1 MMSLLSITNWF
12 SQLPVF
18 EKVYWSIAILFTL
31 LFLVQNAMSL
41 FGGDHDGATGDVD
54 EMLDADDGIGFQFFT
69 IRNLFGFFTIFGW
82 SGLAAIHA
90 GQSGMLVIVISTVAG
105 LAMMILM
112 ATLFYYTGKL
122 AYNGTLKLENAV
134 AALATVYLTVPAS
147 RSGVGKVNL
156 KVQGAFRELDAI
168 TDDAEE
174 LRTGALVKV
183 TQVLNNQILLVTK
196 QIS

>member
-90 GQSGMLVIVISTVAG
+90 GQSGVLVIVISTVAG
-105 LAMMILM
+105 LAMMVLM

>member
-1 MMSLLSITNWF
+1 MMSLLNISDWF
-12 SQLPVF
+12 GQLPVF

-82 SGLAAIHA
+82 VGLACIHG
-90 GQSGMLVIVISTVAG
+90 GQSNMIVILISFIAG
-105 LAMMILM
+105 LAMMTLM

-122 AYNGTLKLENAV
+122 TYNGTLKLENAV
-134 AALATVYLTVPAS
+134 ASLATVYLTVPAS
-147 RSGVGKVNL
+147 RTGIGKVNL
-156 KVQGAFRELDAI
+156 KVQGAFRELDAV
-168 TDDAEE
+168 TDDGEE
-174 LRTGALVKV
+174 LRTGTLVTV

-196 QIS
+196 QTL

>member
-1 MMSLLSITNWF
+1 MMSLLSITDWF
-12 SQLPVF
+12 GQLPVF
-18 EKVYWSIAILFTL
+18 EKVYWSIAIFFTL

-69 IRNLFGFFTIFGW
+69 VRNLFGFFTIFGW

-90 GQSGMLVIVISTVAG
+90 GQSGMLVIVISAVAG
-105 LAMMILM
+105 LVMMVLM
-112 ATLFYYTGKL
+112 ASLFYYTGKL

-147 RSGVGKVNL
+147 RNGVGKVSL

-168 TDDAEE
+168 TDDGEE

>member
-1 MMSLLSITNWF
+1 MMSLLSITDWF

-18 EKVYWSIAILFTL
+18 EKVYWSIAIFFTL
-31 LFLVQNAMSL
+31 LFLGQNAMSL

-90 GQSGMLVIVISTVAG
+90 GQSGMTVIIISTLAG
-105 LAMMILM
+105 LAMMVLM

-147 RSGVGKVNL
+147 RSGMGKVNL

-196 QIS
+196 QTS

>member
-1 MMSLLSITNWF
+1 MMSLLNISDWF
-12 SQLPVF
+12 GQLPVF

-82 SGLAAIHA
+82 VGLACIHG
-90 GQSGMLVIVISTVAG
+90 GQSNMIVIVISFIAG
-105 LAMMILM
+105 LAMMTLM

-122 AYNGTLKLENAV
+122 TYNGTLKLENAV
-134 AALATVYLTVPAS
+134 TSLATVYLTVPAS
-147 RSGVGKVNL
+147 RTGIGKVNL
-156 KVQGAFRELDAI
+156 KVQGAFRELDAV
-168 TDDAEE
+168 TDDGEE
-174 LRTGALVKV
+174 LRTGALVTV

-196 QIS
+196 QTL

>member
-1 MMSLLSITNWF
+1 M
-12 SQLPVF
+12 
-18 EKVYWSIAILFTL
+18 
-31 LFLVQNAMSL
+31 VQR
-41 FGGDHDGATGDVD
+41 ATWMKCWIDN
-54 EMLDADDGIGFQFFT
+54 GIGFQFFT

-90 GQSGMLVIVISTVAG
+90 GQSGMTVIIISTLAG
-105 LAMMILM
+105 LAMMVLM

-147 RSGVGKVNL
+147 RSGMGKVNL

-196 QIS
+196 QTS

>member
-1 MMSLLSITNWF
+1 MMSLLNISDWF
-12 SQLPVF
+12 GQLPVF

-69 IRNLFGFFTIFGW
+69 IRNLLGFFTIFGW
-82 SGLAAIHA
+82 VGLACIHA
-90 GQSGMLVIVISTVAG
+90 GHSNMIVIAISVIAG
-105 LAMMILM
+105 LAMMTLM

-122 AYNGTLKLENAV
+122 TYNGTLKLENAI
-134 AALATVYLTVPAS
+134 ASLATVYLTVPAS
-147 RSGVGKVNL
+147 RAGIGKVNL
-156 KVQGAFRELDAI
+156 KVQGAFRELDAV
-168 TDDAEE
+168 TDDGQE
-174 LRTGALVKV
+174 LPTGALVTV

-196 QIS
+196 QTL

>member
-1 MMSLLSITNWF
+1 MMSLLSITDWF
-12 SQLPVF
+12 GQLPVF
-18 EKVYWSIAILFTL
+18 EKVYWSIAIFFTL

-69 IRNLFGFFTIFGW
+69 VRNLFGFFTIFGW

-90 GQSGMLVIVISTVAG
+90 GQSGMLVIVISVVAG
-105 LAMMILM
+105 FVMMVLM
-112 ATLFYYTGKL
+112 ASLFYYTGKL

-147 RSGVGKVNL
+147 RNGVGKVSL

-168 TDDAEE
+168 TDDGEE

>member
-1 MMSLLSITNWF
+1 MSLLSITDWF
-12 SQLPVF
+12 GQLPVF
-18 EKVYWSIAILFTL
+18 EKVYWSIAIFFTL

-69 IRNLFGFFTIFGW
+69 VRNLFGFFTIFGW

-90 GQSGMLVIVISTVAG
+90 GQSGMLVIVISVVAG
-105 LAMMILM
+105 FVMMVLM
-112 ATLFYYTGKL
+112 ASLFYYTGKL

-147 RSGVGKVNL
+147 RNGVGKVSL

-168 TDDAEE
+168 TDDGEE

>member
-1 MMSLLSITNWF
+1 MMSLLNISDWF
-12 SQLPVF
+12 GQLPVF
-18 EKVYWSIAILFTL
+18 EKVYWSIAIFFTL

-82 SGLAAIHA
+82 VGLACIHA
-90 GQSGMLVIVISTVAG
+90 GQSNMIVILISFIAG
-105 LAMMILM
+105 LAMMTLM

-122 AYNGTLKLENAV
+122 TYNGTLKLENAV
-134 AALATVYLTVPAS
+134 ASLATVYLTVPAS
-147 RSGVGKVNL
+147 RTGIGKVNL
-156 KVQGAFRELDAI
+156 KVQGAFRELDAV
-168 TDDAEE
+168 TDDGEE
-174 LRTGALVKV
+174 LRTGALVTV

-196 QIS
+196 QTS

>member
-1 MMSLLSITNWF
+1 MMSLLNISDWF
-12 SQLPVF
+12 GQLPVF
-18 EKVYWSIAILFTL
+18 EKAYWSIAILFTL

-82 SGLAAIHA
+82 VGLACIHA
-90 GQSGMLVIVISTVAG
+90 GQSNMIVILISFIAG
-105 LAMMILM
+105 LAMMTLM

-122 AYNGTLKLENAV
+122 TYNGTLKLENAV
-134 AALATVYLTVPAS
+134 TSLATVYLTVPAS
-147 RSGVGKVNL
+147 RTGIGKVNL
-156 KVQGAFRELDAI
+156 KVQGAFRELDAV
-168 TDDAEE
+168 TDDGEE
-174 LRTGALVKV
+174 LRTGALVTV

-196 QIS
+196 QTL